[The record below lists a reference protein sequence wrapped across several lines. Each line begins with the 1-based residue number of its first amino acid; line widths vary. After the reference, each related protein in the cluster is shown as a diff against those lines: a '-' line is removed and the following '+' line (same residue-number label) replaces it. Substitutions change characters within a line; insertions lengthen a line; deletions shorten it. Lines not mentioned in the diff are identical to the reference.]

1 MIDKKRMAINTR
13 TYWMLGLVAV
23 IAMVAGVGATVAPEA
38 ANSRVAPGQI
48 DDGAELL
55 DQATITLEEAI
66 AAAQAAESG
75 VLGEVDLEMYQD
87 RLVFNIDI
95 GEKDVKVDA
104 ADATVLGWVSD
115 D

>member
-1 MIDKKRMAINTR
+1 MASACGEGHDLFASSGGSGG
-13 TYWMLGLVAV
+13 MAS
-23 IAMVAGVGATVAPEA
+23 AAGGMGGAAASSGQGGARPAPP
-38 ANSRVAPGQI
+38 S
-48 DDGAELL
+48 DC
-55 DQATITLEEAI
+55 
-66 AAAQAAESG
+66 AAAQAAENG
-75 VLGEVDLEMYQD
+75 ALGEVDLEMYQD